1 MREQTSVF
9 IDEVKDSINQT
20 DEAFSN
26 LIDNVVAVLNE
37 IQETL
42 EEDDEEGIDIA
53 VACLKELLV
62 ELGVE
67 EER

>member
-20 DEAFSN
+20 DEALSN
-26 LIDNVVAVLNE
+26 LIDNVVAVIDE
-37 IQETL
+37 IKDTL
-42 EEDDEEGIDIA
+42 EEDDDEGIDIA

-62 ELGVE
+62 ELGVDDG
-67 EER
+67 